1 MIDRTE
7 NRIAGIIQQNNVTL
21 LEAIAIDAGEH
32 LEPDDLMDSEMAS
45 IRLAQEYRDLLR
57 REHARPHPTILAIVR
72 RNHCLIPVHI
82 TVTSSHKTPRE
93 PATTG
98 HTTTAA
104 DCELHLHTTV
114 EEDLLPMA
122 GAILQEHLRRTG
134 TEGITAIS
142 RTAESITDINELGQ
156 GHHHLS
162 ITAGYRLQE
171 IYGKTTI
178 QEIVRRIIRRQRRAT
193 GSAVNAAATPM
204 TVQTRYDRN
213 PAGQT
218 GR

>member
-7 NRIAGIIQQNNVTL
+7 NRIARIIQQNNTTL
-21 LEAIAIDAGEH
+21 LEAIAMEAGEH
-32 LEPDDLMDSEMAS
+32 LEPDDLMDSEMAL
-45 IRLAQEYRDLLR
+45 IRLVQEYRDLLR
-57 REHARPHPTILAIVR
+57 SEHARPQPTILTTVR
-72 RNHCLIPVHI
+72 RNHCLIPVHM
-82 TVTSSHKTPRE
+82 TVTSSQKTPRE
-93 PATTG
+93 PAATG
-98 HTTTAA
+98 HTTAA

-114 EEDLLPMA
+114 EEDLLPRA

-193 GSAVNAAATPM
+193 GSTVNAVTTPM

-218 GR
+218 DG